1 MKKIL
6 KAPSFILL
14 FMMLYCLQ
22 GQAQNSDDAGE
33 VTSVYFLKNAHVV
46 QKPGMILKNTSIL
59 IRDGMIEAIGST
71 ITPPFDAM
79 VIDADSMFIYAG
91 FIDMASHTAIPK
103 KEEPSRGSG
112 RNNNDGPRDPGN
124 PTNEEAGITPEKLV
138 IEQIKMSDKSVAE
151 MRKNGFTISHIVP
164 DGRMLPGRGAVVS
177 LGDGSADHLII
188 NPESSLFAQWSSSRG
203 VAPATI
209 IGMIAKWRDLY
220 HNAENYQMYSKKYE
234 MNPQGKPR
242 PATDAATKSLVPIVE
257 GKLPVFFEANKI
269 MDIHKVLSLQEELGF
284 AVVLTEVEQAY
295 PIIDILKNKN
305 VPVLLSMDLPKEIK
319 EEKKKDGKVD
329 KDKKEKAEMDD
340 AKPSEDNPET
350 IALKERK
357 KKAYTDYLEQAG
369 NLEKNEISFGFSF
382 LNGKV
387 KDFKTNIGR
396 MIKSGL
402 SEDGALA
409 AITTTPA
416 KMLGIESNY
425 GTVEKGKMAHL
436 VVTDKSYFEEKSNI
450 KYVFV
455 DGIKHEYE
463 IKEPKKA
470 SSSKEPSS
478 VNLNGVWS
486 YEIEIPGMTRNGQFK
501 IVKDGDDYQISMS
514 NSESPEDYLECT
526 SESLSGNALTFDA
539 SVENGGM
546 TFDLAFDLTIDD
558 DTLEGSVDVGQFGN
572 FPVTG
577 SKISTPE

>member
-1 MKKIL
+1 
-6 KAPSFILL
+6 
-14 FMMLYCLQ
+14 
-22 GQAQNSDDAGE
+22 
-33 VTSVYFLKNAHVV
+33 
-46 QKPGMILKNTSIL
+46 
-59 IRDGMIEAIGST
+59 
-71 ITPPFDAM
+71 
-79 VIDADSMFIYAG
+79 
-91 FIDMASHTAIPK
+91 
-103 KEEPSRGSG
+103 
-112 RNNNDGPRDPGN
+112 
-124 PTNEEAGITPEKLV
+124 
-138 IEQIKMSDKSVAE
+138 
-151 MRKNGFTISHIVP
+151 
-164 DGRMLPGRGAVVS
+164 
-177 LGDGSADHLII
+177 
-188 NPESSLFAQWSSSRG
+188 
-203 VAPATI
+203 
-209 IGMIAKWRDLY
+209 MIAKWRDLY
-220 HNAENYQMYSKKYE
+220 HNAEFYQTYSKKYE

-257 GKLPVFFEANKI
+257 GKLPVFFAANKI

-284 AVVLTEVEQAY
+284 SVVLTEVEQAY

-305 VPVLLSMDLPKEIK
+305 VPILLSMDLPKEIK
-319 EEKKKDGKVD
+319 EEKKKDAKAAD
-329 KDKKEKAEMDD
+329 KDKKGEAEMDE
-340 AKPSEDNPET
+340 AKPGEDNPET

-416 KMLGIESNY
+416 KMLGIDANY

-436 VVTDKSYFEEKSNI
+436 VITDKSYFEEKSNI

-470 SSSKEPSS
+470 NSSKEPAT

-514 NSESPEDYLECT
+514 SSETPGEYLECT